1 MKTIIVAIIAF
12 GVAGAA
18 GFYAWQQKQELDRTA
33 GELATARAALTRAD
47 DEVRKARE
55 SLAEAT
61 RELQRQQTAAEKMRS
76 ERDSA
81 AAFLMQEKAHGER
94 LRAELS
100 LAQQQ
105 LAFARARPSATQ
117 IAPPTVVQPR
127 PMVIRALPAPRPQSA
142 ASPAIGAGRPAQ

>member
-1 MKTIIVAIIAF
+1 MKTIIVTTIAF
-12 GVAGAA
+12 GAAGAS
-18 GFYAWQQKQELDRTA
+18 GFYAWQQKQERDRA
-33 GELATARAALTRAD
+33 VSELATARATLTRAN
-47 DEVRKARE
+47 DELRKARE
-55 SLAEAT
+55 SLT
-61 RELQRQQTAAEKMRS
+61 KVVQELQQQQGAAEKMRS

-81 AAFLMQEKAHGER
+81 AAFLIQEKAYGER

-105 LAFARARPSATQ
+105 LAFARARPSPAQ

-142 ASPAIGAGRPAQ
+142 ASPAIGVGRPAQ